1 MKTKVSVTD
10 GKISMAFPANALELV
25 YAKQT
30 EVIAYFKAT
39 NNRIVRVV
47 IDLEALK
54 SDPNWPG
61 AGGPTCANWIFDE
74 ISEKYG
80 ELMVKRIEVLNFG
93 GSASTL

>member
-1 MKTKVSVTD
+1 MKTKISVTD

-54 SDPNWPG
+54 SNENWVG
-61 AGGPTCANWIFDE
+61 VGTPTCANWIFDD
-74 ISEKYG
+74 ISERYG
-80 ELMVKRIEVLNFG
+80 EMMVKRIEVLNVN
-93 GSASTL
+93 GSASAL